1 MAERVGVPSLVLNDI
16 VPGNR
21 PARNFSVAKHGLS
34 GTLAAD
40 EALPAVCAGCEQA
53 KVPVQ
58 EVKTRQP

>member
-1 MAERVGVPSLVLNDI
+1 